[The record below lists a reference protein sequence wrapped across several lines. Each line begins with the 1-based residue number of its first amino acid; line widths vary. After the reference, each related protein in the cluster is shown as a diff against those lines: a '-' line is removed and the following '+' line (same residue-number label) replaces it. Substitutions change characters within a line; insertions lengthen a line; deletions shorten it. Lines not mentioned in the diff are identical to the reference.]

1 MARTGAINYEI
12 NQSWLPMMTDVRLQE
27 KLTEMLNGLGAGS
40 SILPPLQID
49 FGRQVTLA
57 NNVFINHSVMMS
69 AAGGLRLKRGFRS
82 PHEPT

>member
-1 MARTGAINYEI
+1 
-12 NQSWLPMMTDVRLQE
+12 MMTDGRLQE

-69 AAGGLRLKRGFRS
+69 AAGGD
-82 PHEPT
+82 